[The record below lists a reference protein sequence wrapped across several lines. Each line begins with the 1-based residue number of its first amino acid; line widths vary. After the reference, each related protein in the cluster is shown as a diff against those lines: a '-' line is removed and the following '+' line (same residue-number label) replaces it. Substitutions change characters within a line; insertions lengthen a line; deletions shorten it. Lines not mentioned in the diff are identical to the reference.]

1 MIRVSR
7 TADGRP
13 DEHESPAP
21 RPVPPLQRVAFVVLW
36 ATGPDTALDG
46 LFRIEARRRESPGD
60 PWERYETLC
69 RPFDSDDAAASQRM
83 AQEHG
88 VTGPMLEGAPD
99 AADAFAELARFV
111 AGCTVLTSDSEAFD
125 AWWKHH
131 ACTTAQ
137 PASIGVADVAA
148 LFLPGRLALRRE
160 ALVADLAGCERRAI
174 GCDEVRAALVALV
187 ERVHALPR
195 ATLHLAVHGLVAAWR
210 GYAAPDERAAARLQL
225 AIAVLD
231 RPGRWSGGGELQ
243 FKTLEDGLLGALAR
257 DEAGIEELLE
267 AVQPGASD
275 DVPRWREL
283 QPVPCE
289 PPDEGAPFHDEDL
302 ARLDDIFQVHLPK
315 AFAGPE
321 GRRVVRRTQHETARQ
336 TALTLGRRELLLVH
350 APTGTGKTLAYLVPA
365 LLWSA
370 RHGLR
375 IGLATYT
382 RALQEQAWDKE
393 VPRAL
398 AALRAAGVEAMPR
411 VAVLK
416 GRENYACWR
425 AVRHSAPED
434 ESPDAWLAWTQIAL
448 FALVD
453 PDLDLDRLPTRPPL
467 PLEDSELW
475 AKALEQ
481 ALRAARARP
490 ACCLR
495 KADKD
500 SCGAEIARLK
510 AERSHVVVVN
520 QAFALSRQD
529 FFRVLVFDE
538 CEHLHEQAHSVWS
551 RMLAL
556 DDIPALLARLRQPS
570 TARRGKPRAV
580 LDKLRQ
586 LCFADDEA
594 SQSVD
599 LAETAWN
606 GVRSAY
612 AGLVVGVGA
621 FDAWRTDAVRG
632 RAERELHSL
641 LREWIVDHADES
653 GELLEA
659 RVQFERSGNELD
671 AALAALAEHLGRLP
685 AGGGQLRRNLDLA
698 RVELADQVETLR
710 AWIPLEEGEPR
721 FAARTFYDVETEQ
734 RGGVRRLVLAARV
747 LLPNEYL
754 GDLYYPQLHGAV
766 FVSATTWLR
775 GSFES
780 SIAYLGLDTA
790 LKPRADD
797 LRVPHALRT
806 FKAEEVFD
814 YARVQVCVPNDA
826 PTPAQ
831 GGKERFLEYVRAF
844 VMHLAERTRGRTL
857 VLFTSSD
864 DVRRAGLDLAS
875 FFRARRLPFYWQGM
889 RGAAKEEL
897 ADLFRSRVE
906 ATLMGVDTFWYGADF
921 PGETLEHLV
930 IVKLPFGVPDR
941 YHHAQCA
948 ALGSQE
954 QSRKIYRPR
963 ALGKLRQGFGR
974 LMRRESDRGVVYL
987 LDHRV
992 LEPKHK
998 DFLRELPLALND
1010 PEGAGAQLVRGSTA
1024 LCFQKAFAFMGL
1036 TADIRRRGL
1045 DQPFRGP
1052 VEVRYDPH
1060 ATREASGEAGA
1071 RDDRPRPAPR
1081 RRDDEPPPDIHDQEL
1096 PF

>member
-13 DEHESPAP
+13 DEHERPAP
-21 RPVPPLQRVAFVVLW
+21 RPAPPLQRVAYVVLW

-46 LFRIEARRRESPGD
+46 LFKVEALKRGAPGE
-60 PWERYETLC
+60 PWESYASLC
-69 RPFDSDDAAASQRM
+69 RPFDAEDATASQRM
-83 AQEHG
+83 AQEYG
-88 VTGPMLEGAPD
+88 VTGPMLADAPD
-99 AADAFAELARFV
+99 AAEAFAELAAFV
-111 AGCTVLTSDSEAFD
+111 EGCTVLTSDSETFD
-125 AWWKHH
+125 AWWRHH
-131 ACTTAQ
+131 APGAEP

-160 ALVADLAGCERRAI
+160 ELVADLAGGERRATT
-174 GCDEVRAALVALV
+174 CEQVRAALLALV
-187 ERVHALPR
+187 ERIHALPR
-195 ATLHLAVHGLVAAWR
+195 ATLHLAVHGMVAAWR

-243 FKTLEDGLLGALAR
+243 FAKLEDGVLGAMAR
-257 DEAGIEELLE
+257 EDASIEELLD
-267 AVQPGASD
+267 ATAPRASE

-289 PPDEGAPFHDEDL
+289 PPDEGAPFDDEDL
-302 ARLDDIFQVHLPK
+302 ARLDDVFQVHLPR
-315 AFAGPE
+315 AFAGAD
-321 GRRVVRRTQHETARQ
+321 GRKTVRRTQHEVARQ
-336 TALTLGRRELLLVH
+336 VALTLGRRELLLVH

-365 LLWSA
+365 LLWAA

-398 AALRAAGVEAMPR
+398 SALRAAGVQEMPR

-425 AVRHSAPED
+425 AIRHSPPED

-453 PDLDLDRLPTRPPL
+453 ADADLDRLPSRPPL
-467 PLEDSELW
+467 PLEDGEAWS
-475 AKALEQ
+475 KAFEQ

-500 SCGAEIARLK
+500 ACGAEIARLK

-551 RMLAL
+551 RMLVL
-556 DDIPALLARLRQPS
+556 DDVPALLARLRQPS

-586 LCFADDEA
+586 LFFADDEA
-594 SQSVD
+594 TRA
-599 LAETAWN
+599 LEAAEAAWN

-612 AGLVVGVGA
+612 AGLVVGTTA
-621 FDAWRTDAVRG
+621 FDAWRVDAVRG
-632 RAERELHSL
+632 RSERELHSL
-641 LREWIVDHADES
+641 LREWIVDHADDS

-659 RVQFERSGNELD
+659 RVQFERCGNELD
-671 AALAALAEHLGRLP
+671 AALATLAEHLGRM
-685 AGGGQLRRNLDLA
+685 AGGGGQARRNLDLA
-698 RVELADQVETLR
+698 RVELVDQVETLR
-710 AWIPLEEGEPR
+710 AWIPIEEGEPR
-721 FAARTFYDVETEQ
+721 FAARTFYDVEIEQ
-734 RGGVRRLVLAARV
+734 RGGTRRWVLAARV

-797 LRVPHALRT
+797 LRIPHALRT

-826 PTPAQ
+826 PSPAQ

-844 VMHLAERTRGRTL
+844 VMHLAERTRGRVL

-864 DVRRAGLDLAS
+864 DVRRVGLDLAS

-889 RGAAKEEL
+889 RGSAKEEL
-897 ADLFRSRVE
+897 AELFRARVD

-930 IVKLPFGVPDR
+930 VVKLPFGVPDR

-948 ALGSQE
+948 ALGANE
-954 QSRKIYRPR
+954 QGRSIYRPR
-963 ALGKLRQGFGR
+963 ALAKLRQGFGR

-998 DFLRELPLALND
+998 DFLRELPLAVND

-1036 TADIRRRGL
+1036 AADIRRRGL

-1052 VEVRYDPH
+1052 VEVRYDPS
-1060 ATREASGEAGA
+1060 APRDDAGA
-1071 RDDRPRPAPR
+1071 RDERPRPAPR
-1081 RRDDEPPPDIHDQEL
+1081 RRDEEPPPDIHSEEL